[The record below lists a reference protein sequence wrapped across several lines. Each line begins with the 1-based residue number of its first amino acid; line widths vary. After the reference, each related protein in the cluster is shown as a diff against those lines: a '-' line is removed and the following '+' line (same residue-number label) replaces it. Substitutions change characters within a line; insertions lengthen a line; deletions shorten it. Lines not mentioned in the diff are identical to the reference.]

1 MFWTILEYYR
11 SNALEQ
17 LKCQLEQI
25 FRIEKTYRNKLEKK
39 NSGADAG
46 WYKILEDLSWS
57 KLWVL
62 FYFEEIKK

>member
-25 FRIEKTYRNKLEKK
+25 FRIEKTYRNKFEKK

-46 WYKILEDLSWS
+46 
-57 KLWVL
+57 
-62 FYFEEIKK
+62 